1 MNIKYIVFFFF
12 LYGKRYLHV
21 ISCHANQV
29 ELFVI
34 GSLTAV
40 ASLHFS
46 SQYKQMYT
54 SVLMSPLWRN
64 LEDKMS
70 LSLHV
75 WIYVWVFHFA
85 RRTNGSDRAYRIT
98 VCYSIMRRRHQP
110 CSELTFK
117 LSVSLFHCSPRPLSA
132 LLLPSACVSLFSR
145 SPGNESVKKKKNSY
159 VLQTEKF
166 HPLYSPPPGDYEQ
179 GWVCSLQIKLRL
191 D

>member
-1 MNIKYIVFFFF
+1 
-12 LYGKRYLHV
+12 
-21 ISCHANQV
+21 
-29 ELFVI
+29 
-34 GSLTAV
+34 
-40 ASLHFS
+40 
-46 SQYKQMYT
+46 MYT
-54 SVLMSPLWRN
+54 SVLMSLLWRN

-132 LLLPSACVSLFSR
+132 LLLPSVCVSLFSR
-145 SPGNESVKKKKNSY
+145 SPGNESVKKKQEKKNSY
-159 VLQTEKF
+159 VLQTEIF